1 MATTGDVE
9 RATMGYLSEFEHD
22 VFVSYAHSD
31 LLDDWSARLI
41 KDLRTLVAGGLGLRG
56 ADEVGIWWDYHL
68 RGNQPL
74 TGQLREKVE
83 GTGVLL
89 VLMSEWYLKSA
100 WCRDERDWFV
110 QDVRRRGADRV
121 FVVRACATDDRRWPA
136 VFKDKRDHPLVGY
149 NFVADADLTI
159 PKGHPRPEERLR
171 QQGIL
176 RCLAQARARHRK
188 PTEGA
193 QEGRDP
199 GSC

>member
-1 MATTGDVE
+1 M
-9 RATMGYLSEFEHD
+9 
-22 VFVSYAHSD
+22 
-31 LLDDWSARLI
+31 

-56 ADEVGIWWDYHL
+56 AEEVGVWWDYHL

-83 GTGVLL
+83 GAGVLL

-121 FVVRACATDDRRWPA
+121 FVVRACATDDRGWPA
-136 VFKDKRDHPLVGY
+136 AFKDECDHPLVGY
-149 NFVADADLTI
+149 NFVADDDLHSQGT
-159 PKGHPRPEERLR
+159 PASRRRLR

-193 QEGRDP
+193 QGGRDP
-199 GSC
+199 DSR